1 MFKKTKNQKDQKPKN
16 PEKAKQI
23 REAGFGL
30 VGCAAGAC
38 AGLVVKAGI
47 EMITPPAMEPAV
59 EVGYKV
65 GKWVI
70 AGVATTMIERAV
82 AFELTENY
90 NEFEN
95 AVKELK
101 SMDIEEMVAENKE
114 TISEEMTE
122 S

>member
-1 MFKKTKNQKDQKPKN
+1 MFKKSKKEPKTKN

-47 EMITPPAMEPAV
+47 EMITPPAMEPVV

-82 AFELTENY
+82 ASELTETY
-90 NEFEN
+90 DEFEG
-95 AVKELK
+95 AVKEIR
-101 SMDIEEMVAENKE
+101 SMDISEAQAEHKAQVFETMV
-114 TISEEMTE
+114 E